1 MSGTNQLKLYH
12 FLFLFLIFVF
22 SGKAQNEIGSPYSAY
37 GLGYLSNANNFRIMS
52 MGSTEIGSRENYNVN
67 INNPASYTAIDT
79 TSFLFEG
86 GLLAKY
92 TRLKAKG
99 IDEDATTASLG
110 HLLMGFPL
118 NKWWKSSVGLVPYST
133 VGYSVTDN
141 EYVDNVGSILYEYKG
156 IGGISR
162 VNWGN
167 AIQPFKFLS
176 VGVNASYLF
185 GTIDRS
191 QKITFPDS
199 LYMIKTKINN
209 SVSPGDFYFDFG
221 VQYFTQLKKDIKLV
235 VGAVYH
241 PKINVRAKKEYIARN
256 FIVEANN
263 DEKFQD
269 TIAYISDKGMILFP
283 SGYGLG
289 ISLAKTDH
297 WFFGVDYKFDN
308 WQDYRIFGA
317 SDSLVNSRSITM
329 GGKLVPD
336 FSSTSYLSRID
347 YRIGAKYYESYLKLM
362 GKQLNGF
369 GITFG
374 FGLPVRSLAIKGT
387 KSMINVGFE
396 IGRRGTLEQNLI
408 RENYANFFFG
418 VTIYETWFFKR
429 RYK

>member
-1 MSGTNQLKLYH
+1 MLGINQLKLYH
-12 FLFLFLIFVF
+12 LIFLFFFFVF

-52 MGSTEIGSRENYNVN
+52 MGNTGIGSRENYNVN
-67 INNPASYTAIDT
+67 IDNPASYTAIDT

-86 GLLAKY
+86 GLFAKY

-118 NKWWKSSVGLVPYST
+118 NRWWKSSVSMVPYST
-133 VGYSVTDN
+133 VGYSVTDYD
-141 EYVDNVGSILYEYKG
+141 YVDDIGSILYEYKG

-176 VGVNASYLF
+176 VGVNTSYLF

-209 SVSPGDFYFDFG
+209 SVSTGDFYFDFG
-221 VQYFTQLKKDIKLV
+221 LQYFTELKKDIKLV
-235 VGAVYH
+235 VGAAYH
-241 PKINVRAKKEYIARN
+241 PKVNVNAKKEYIARN

-269 TIAYISDKGMILFP
+269 TIAYTSYKGTIIFP

-289 ISLAKTDH
+289 VSLAKTDH

-308 WQDYRIFGA
+308 WQDYRSFGA
-317 SDSLVNSRSITM
+317 SDSLVNSRSIAM
-329 GGKLVPD
+329 GGRLVPD

-347 YRIGAKYYESYLKLM
+347 YRIGAKYYESYLKLR

-374 FGLPVRSLAIKGT
+374 FGLPIRSLAIKGT
-387 KSMINVGFE
+387 KSMINLGFE